1 MRNRYTA
8 LFAAVFALSMIT
20 GCGGSESADK
30 GTTASAQPSAEQSKG
45 SGLRGEAAP
54 TFKLKDLAG
63 ADVAVEA
70 KGKPY
75 IINFWATWCPPCQAE
90 IPDLAAFHAA
100 HKDTVDFYAV
110 NLQED
115 AQPVQKFMAERKV
128 ELPVVLDTQISTACV
143 RFRRLL
149 SLIGTGRSPIARPA
163 VLPKR
168 NSKML
173 SVSSKPAMQGGRF
186 RWN

>member
-115 AQPVQKFMAERKV
+115 AQPVQKFMAERKAD
-128 ELPVVLDTQISTACV
+128 LPVVLDTKGSAANLYGVRAIPTTVVVDRDGKIAYRKTGGVTKEELEDVISK
-143 RFRRLL
+143 L
-149 SLIGTGRSPIARPA
+149 
-163 VLPKR
+163 
-168 NSKML
+168 
-173 SVSSKPAMQGGRF
+173 
-186 RWN
+186 

>member
-128 ELPVVLDTQISTACV
+128 KLSVVLDTQGAAANLYGVRAIPTTVVVDRDGKIAYRKTGGVTKEELEDVISK
-143 RFRRLL
+143 L
-149 SLIGTGRSPIARPA
+149 
-163 VLPKR
+163 
-168 NSKML
+168 
-173 SVSSKPAMQGGRF
+173 
-186 RWN
+186 

>member
-63 ADVAVEA
+63 TDVAVEA

-128 ELPVVLDTQISTACV
+128 ELPVVLDTQGAAANLYGVRAIPTTVVVDRDGKIAYRKTGGVTKEELEDVISK
-143 RFRRLL
+143 L
-149 SLIGTGRSPIARPA
+149 
-163 VLPKR
+163 
-168 NSKML
+168 
-173 SVSSKPAMQGGRF
+173 
-186 RWN
+186 

>member
-90 IPDLAAFHAA
+90 IPDLAAFYAA

-128 ELPVVLDTQISTACV
+128 ELPVVLDTQGAAANLYGVRAIPTTVVVDRDGKIAYRKTGGVTKEELEDVISK
-143 RFRRLL
+143 L
-149 SLIGTGRSPIARPA
+149 
-163 VLPKR
+163 
-168 NSKML
+168 
-173 SVSSKPAMQGGRF
+173 
-186 RWN
+186 

>member
-1 MRNRYTA
+1 MKKTYTA
-8 LFAAVFALSMIT
+8 LFAAAFAVSMIA
-20 GCGGSESADK
+20 GCGGNEKADT
-30 GTTASAQPSAEQSKG
+30 GGTASAQSAQEQGKG

-54 TFKLKDLAG
+54 TFVLKDLAG
-63 ADVAVEA
+63 KDVAIEA

-115 AQPVQKFMAERKV
+115 AAAVQKFMTERKAD
-128 ELPVVLDTQISTACV
+128 LPVVLDVKGTAATLYGV
-143 RFRRLL
+143 RAIPTTVVVDKEGKVVYRK
-149 SLIGTGRSPIARPA
+149 TGG
-163 VLPKR
+163 VTKEELEDVV
-168 NSKML
+168 SKL
-173 SVSSKPAMQGGRF
+173 
-186 RWN
+186 

>member
-128 ELPVVLDTQISTACV
+128 ELPVMLDTQGAAANLYGVRAIPTTVVVDRDGKIAYRKTGGVTKEELEDVISK
-143 RFRRLL
+143 L
-149 SLIGTGRSPIARPA
+149 
-163 VLPKR
+163 
-168 NSKML
+168 
-173 SVSSKPAMQGGRF
+173 
-186 RWN
+186 

>member
-128 ELPVVLDTQISTACV
+128 ELPVVLDTQGAAANLYGVRAIPTTVVVDRDGKIAYRKTGGVTKEELEDVISK
-143 RFRRLL
+143 L
-149 SLIGTGRSPIARPA
+149 
-163 VLPKR
+163 
-168 NSKML
+168 
-173 SVSSKPAMQGGRF
+173 
-186 RWN
+186 

>member
-8 LFAAVFALSMIT
+8 LFAAGFALSMIT

-128 ELPVVLDTQISTACV
+128 ELPVVLDTQGAAANLYGVRAIPTTVVVDRDGKIAYRKTGGVTKEELEDVISK
-143 RFRRLL
+143 L
-149 SLIGTGRSPIARPA
+149 
-163 VLPKR
+163 
-168 NSKML
+168 
-173 SVSSKPAMQGGRF
+173 
-186 RWN
+186 

>member
-128 ELPVVLDTQISTACV
+128 ELPVMLDTQGAAANLYGV
-143 RFRRLL
+143 RAIPTTVVVDRDGKIAYRK
-149 SLIGTGRSPIARPA
+149 TGGVTKEELEDVINH
-163 VLPKR
+163 L
-168 NSKML
+168 
-173 SVSSKPAMQGGRF
+173 
-186 RWN
+186 